1 MRHTTL
7 RSIHSWAR
15 AFTTS
20 DAASEQ
26 RLLELR
32 RDTATALAHHPNGN
46 LWLFGSWARGD
57 WDGYSD
63 VDVLA
68 IAPNREAATGLAEA
82 VLDLGMADD
91 VLALTEQEWMERR
104 HGTDPYWRAIG
115 RDALP
120 LSSP

>member
-1 MRHTTL
+1 MG
-7 RSIHSWAR
+7 
-15 AFTTS
+15 TS
-20 DAASEQ
+20 VHDIRRRKREQ

-32 RDTATALAHHPNGN
+32 RDAATALTHHPNGS

-68 IAPNREAATGLAEA
+68 IAPNREAANGLAEA

-104 HGTDPYWRAIG
+104 HGTDPYWRGIG